1 MNQDTLTYRSP
12 DERPLP
18 KWLTD
23 QRDGLNQYQ
32 PEILEMKEDRSLGI
46 SFMITGAVILLA
58 VAVLT
63 IYILRKNRKNEN
75 TNPALGNLKRKKN
88 IM

>member
-1 MNQDTLTYRSP
+1 MDQDTIKHDSS
-12 DERPLP
+12 ENRPLP

-32 PEILEMKEDRSLGI
+32 PEIKVMKEDRSLNI
-46 SFMITGAVILLA
+46 SFMITGATILLA

-63 IYILRKNRKNEN
+63 LYMLRKNRERGNN
-75 TNPALGNLKRKKN
+75 TPG
-88 IM
+88 